1 MLALA
6 GRGLRVFGLLSAAA
20 ALGGVRID
28 AFQRP
33 LLIAACYKVPDL
45 GLCTVGGVHA
55 TRSMYLSAST
65 LRMRVRPLRV
75 GSSAQH

>member
-6 GRGLRVFGLLSAAA
+6 GRGLRVFGFLSAAA

-45 GLCTVGGVHA
+45 GLCTVGGVPALMTDSYQKERH
-55 TRSMYLSAST
+55 
-65 LRMRVRPLRV
+65 
-75 GSSAQH
+75 

>member
-33 LLIAACYKVPDL
+33 LLIAAGHKFQIWACAPLEVFIP
-45 GLCTVGGVHA
+45 